1 MDCPWLLAITGSWI
15 GFGHPRVQAL
25 VKKSKWIGTA
35 IGLALCIAALPAC
48 SQSNDSNQAA
58 TNAAAPSGLALD
70 SKAEKEIREAIE
82 GATAHGLKPDLFL
95 KGGESGEALAQAALK
110 YASALANGYSDPN
123 KLFEV
128 YTIPRANSDVR
139 AGLEQ
144 ALQNGNVGEWLASL
158 APQSEEYK
166 ALSRAFT
173 RYATQVR
180 EAGPAEIP
188 SDKPIKPGARDPRIP
203 AIVAVLRSGGY
214 LPDDQQAEKPDQEQ
228 PQAAPPMAYTPTL
241 VAAVKQFQA
250 DSGMKPD
257 GILGKNTIGAL
268 SAGPATRA
276 RQLAVAMERLRW
288 LQRDPPKT
296 RIDVNTAASFL
307 DYWRDGQHVDHRKVI
322 NGESDKPTPQLQAPI
337 FRLVAN
343 PTWTVPKGIAAQE
356 LAEKGQAWLKA
367 NDFIMKDGMYVQQSG
382 PKNSLGLV
390 KFDMRDDEAIY
401 LHDTP
406 AKSLF
411 SLVDR
416 HRSHGC
422 VRVENA
428 VQFATALAQ
437 QEGILDEF
445 QKAMQKKE
453 ETFVKLPQ
461 EIPVRLLYQ
470 TAFWDGSRIQFRPD
484 IYGWD
489 ENIAKALELAPG
501 PPRKI
506 EQPESSDDIGP

>member
-1 MDCPWLLAITGSWI
+1 MT
-15 GFGHPRVQAL
+15 
-25 VKKSKWIGTA
+25 KSKWIGTA
-35 IGLALCIAALPAC
+35 VGLALCIAALPAC
-48 SQSNDSNQAA
+48 SQGGNSSNQDA
-58 TNAAAPSGLALD
+58 NASAPSGLTID
-70 SKAEKEIREAIE
+70 GRAEKAIREAIA
-82 GATAHGLKPDLFL
+82 GAPAHGLKPDLFL
-95 KGGESGEALAQAALK
+95 KGGESGEGLAQAALK
-110 YASALANGYSDPN
+110 YAAALANGYTDPN
-123 KLFEV
+123 KLHEV
-128 YTIPRANSDVR
+128 YTIPRANTDVR
-139 AGLEQ
+139 AGLQQ
-144 ALQNGNVGEWLASL
+144 AIQNGNVAEWFNSL
-158 APQSEEYK
+158 APQTEEYQ

-180 EAGPAEIP
+180 DAGPTEIP

-203 AIVAVLRSGGY
+203 LIIGVLRSGGY
-214 LPDDQQAEKPDQEQ
+214 LPEQ
-228 PQAAPPMAYTPTL
+228 PQDQEPNQQEGKKSAAAAAPATYTPEL
-241 VAAVKQFQA
+241 VVAVKKFQA
-250 DSGMKPD
+250 DSGVDSD
-257 GILGKNTIGAL
+257 GILGPDTIRAL

-288 LQRDPPKT
+288 LQREPPKT
-296 RIDVNTAASFL
+296 RVDVNTAASVL
-307 DYWRDGQHVDHRKVI
+307 DYWRDGQHVDRRKVV
-322 NGESDKPTPQLQAPI
+322 NGEADKPTPQLQSPI
-337 FRLVAN
+337 YRLVAN
-343 PTWTVPKGIAAQE
+343 PTWTVPKGIAEKE
-356 LAEKGQAWLKA
+356 LAEKGQGWLA
-367 NDFIMKDGMYVQQSG
+367 ENDFVMKDGMYVQQSG

-390 KFDMRDDEAIY
+390 KFDMQNDQAIY

-406 AKSLF
+406 AKALF
-411 SLVDR
+411 SQPDR

-437 QEGILDEF
+437 QEGILDQF
-445 QKAMQKKE
+445 QKAMEKDE

-484 IYGWD
+484 VYGWD